1 MSSVLAALYPD
12 ISSKYVHLISCWWR
26 PLYFND
32 ITSWHYLCRST
43 KWLPAK
49 LCLQCCSKCM
59 TRSCILTHTVKVISY
74 PPLQHPV
81 KLPWHRLVH
90 FSLLHAIINT
100 SLDSSFFSLS
110 WSVLSL
116 CFISWDLLYFCL
128 FWTRFCVLEFAIASL
143 LQHKP
148 KLTPQSHL
156 CNHPSIVPLEALDM
170 CALVCKCFVIHRN
183 PCAASVI
190 KTLIQEH
197 RQIQRKFCCWHSAEK
212 YNPINHISRRS
223 LCLPMCRQQYNLIEF
238 QVPSHLAYLETWTW
252 VQL

>member
-1 MSSVLAALYPD
+1 MTS
-12 ISSKYVHLISCWWR
+12 
-26 PLYFND
+26 
-32 ITSWHYLCRST
+32 SWHYLCSST

-90 FSLLHAIINT
+90 VSLLHTIINT
-100 SLDSSFFSLS
+100 GLDSSFFSLS

-128 FWTRFCVLEFAIASL
+128 FWTKFCVLEFAIASL
-143 LQHKP
+143 LQHKL

-170 CALVCKCFVIHRN
+170 CALVCKCFVIHRVYLCYTRVCLCCICYKN
-183 PCAASVI
+183 LNTRAQTNTTQVLLLALSRE
-190 KTLIQEH
+190 IQSY
-197 RQIQRKFCCWHSAEK
+197 K
-212 YNPINHISRRS
+212 
-223 LCLPMCRQQYNLIEF
+223 
-238 QVPSHLAYLETWTW
+238 SHKQKIL
-252 VQL
+252 VSSHV